1 MKSQL
6 TIFEVGDT
14 LPANTIV
21 NVASVPQ
28 RSPFRYP
35 GGKTWLVPIVRQWLK
50 QNETQT
56 SQLIEPFAG
65 GGIVSLTAAFEKLA
79 NHITMVEMDEEIA
92 AVWEVILKGQNK
104 WLAEKILK
112 FDLTHENVKT
122 ELDKPNKSINDIAFC
137 TILKNRIFHG
147 GILAKGSGMIK
158 NGENGKGIS
167 SRWYPQTLHDRIVA
181 INFVKSKMDFIKG
194 DAFEILEENLDNKS
208 AYFFIDPPYTI
219 AGKRLYTHFDIDHE
233 KLFYLT
239 SRLKGKY
246 MLTYDDTSEIRQ
258 LACKY
263 NLDFRTTPM
272 KTTHHL
278 EKNEIIISDN
288 FKWWTQNKGVQSK
301 EGTGVNKNVLQRRVP
316 CKL

>member
-6 TIFEVGDT
+6 NIFDVSETPTGSAV
-14 LPANTIV
+14 I

-35 GGKTWLVPIVRQWLK
+35 GGKTWLIPTVRQWLK
-50 QNETQT
+50 QSHKLANI
-56 SQLIEPFAG
+56 LIEPFAG

-79 NHITMVEMDEEIA
+79 DHITMVEMDEEIA
-92 AVWEVILKGQNK
+92 AVWEVILNGKNK

-112 FDLTHENVKT
+112 FDLNHENVKI
-122 ELDKPNKSINDIAFC
+122 EFDKPNKKTHDVAFC

-167 SRWYPQTLHDRIVA
+167 SRWYPRTLHDRIIA
-181 INFVKSKMDFIKG
+181 IDYVKSKIDFVNG
-194 DAFEILEENLDNKS
+194 DAFEILEDNRDNQN
-208 AYFFIDPPYTI
+208 AYFFIDPPYTV

-233 KLFYLT
+233 RLFQLT
-239 SRLKGKY
+239 AKLKGKF
-246 MLTYDDTSEIRQ
+246 MLTYDDTSEIRH
-258 LACKY
+258 LAYKY
-263 NLDFRTTPM
+263 NLAYKTIPM

-288 FKWWTQNKGVQSK
+288 FTWWTLN
-301 EGTGVNKNVLQRRVP
+301 ND
-316 CKL
+316 

>member
-6 TIFEVGDT
+6 TIFDIGET
-14 LPANTIV
+14 LTTNSVV

-35 GGKTWLVPIVRQWLK
+35 GGKTWLIPVVRQWLK
-50 QNETQT
+50 QNGTAT
-56 SQLIEPFAG
+56 SLLFEPFAG

-79 NHITMVEMDEEIA
+79 DHITMVEMDEEIA
-92 AVWEVILKGQNK
+92 AVWEVMLTGKNN
-104 WLAEKILK
+104 WLAEKILR
-112 FDLTHENVKT
+112 FDLTHENIKK
-122 ELDKPNKSINDIAFC
+122 ELDRPNKKLDDVAFC
-137 TILKNRIFHG
+137 TILKNRVFHG

-181 INFVKSKMDFIKG
+181 INYIKNRIDFIKG
-194 DAFEILEENLDNKS
+194 DAFEILEENLNNQG
-208 AYFFIDPPYTI
+208 AYFFIDPPYTV
-219 AGKRLYTHFDIDHE
+219 AGKRLYTHFEIDHE

-239 SRLKGKY
+239 SKLNGKY
-246 MLTYDDTSEIRQ
+246 MLTYDDTTEIRN
-258 LACKY
+258 LAHKY
-263 NLDFRTTPM
+263 NLEFRTTPM

-288 FKWWTQNKGVQSK
+288 FNWWLESISK
-301 EGTGVNKNVLQRRVP
+301 KQKAVHIN
-316 CKL
+316 